1 MSGSPS
7 DPSTTEPDRPIAV
20 RHPLVQESG
29 VYFGLDEERYH
40 AALALSASGIKSLRV
55 STLDWYMRS
64 PLNPFPRDE
73 EEREARIVGRAYH
86 RRICEGRAAFEASY
100 YSALDPVQYPSAL
113 RTNDELCAAI
123 ERAGGPAK
131 GVRGLRKAQLI
142 ECLLRLDQQALVWER
157 LVAEQAAKHEGKISL
172 PAVVIERIE
181 VAARMIEA
189 HPQLS
194 KAFTGG
200 APELSVFWVDEAT
213 GVPCKCR
220 FDYIKPRAIVDLKS
234 FDARGMPLDKAIA
247 RAVALYK
254 YNIQAALYLRGAEE
268 ARGLIAEGRVFGD
281 ADSGLMRAL
290 HDAIDRTFM
299 FVFQSKG
306 VAPVARG
313 KVLAPGSVLDIGKME
328 VEQALYLWAR
338 CWDTFGDDPWVD
350 VSDITAFEDS
360 EFPAFLVD

>member
-1 MSGSPS
+1 MSGLPS
-7 DPSTTEPDRPIAV
+7 DPAPPDHPIEV
-20 RHPLVQESG
+20 RHDLVQASG

-55 STLDWYMRS
+55 STLDWFMRS
-64 PLNPFPRDE
+64 PLNPEGDE
-73 EEREARIVGRAYH
+73 DGDNEARLIGRAYH
-86 RRICEGRAAFEASY
+86 RRICEGRSAFAACYHA
-100 YSALDPVQYPSAL
+100 AIDPGDYPGAL
-113 RTNDELCAAI
+113 RTNEELTAAI
-123 ERAGGPAK
+123 ARAGGPVR

-142 ECLLRLDQQALVWER
+142 EQLLALDPQALAWDR
-157 LVAEQAAKHEGKISL
+157 LVAQHAVEHTGKILL
-172 PAVVIERIE
+172 PAPVIHRIE
-181 VAARMIEA
+181 VAAMMIEA
-189 HPQLS
+189 HPQLK

-200 APELSVFWVDEAT
+200 APEVSVFWVDGET

-220 FDYIKPRAIVDLKS
+220 FDYLKPRAIVDLKS
-234 FDARGMPLDKAIA
+234 FEARGLQLDKAIA

-281 ADSGLMRAL
+281 ADPALMRAI
-290 HDAIDRTFM
+290 HDANERTFL

-313 KVLAPGSVLDIGKME
+313 KVLAPGSVLDIGKLE

-338 CWDTFGDDPWVD
+338 CWETFGVEPWVD
-350 VSDITAFEDS
+350 VSDITTFEDT
-360 EFPAFLVD
+360 EFPAYLVE